1 MNQTLSALAPLVFF
15 FSILVLI
22 IVLIV
27 VVRRVQRKRAQER
40 TQGLQGVATLLGWQF
55 VPATAMNWLP
65 NLEQFTL
72 FSEGHSKTI
81 TNAMYGETDGVK
93 SALFDYEYVVGSGK
107 NRTIYRQS
115 VVYFESR
122 DLSLPFFSLRPENAI
137 YKIMSAFGYQDID
150 FGNRPEFSKRYLLRG
165 PDEPAVRNAFNDAA
179 FAFYETNPGT
189 CTDGGGNQLFVFRY
203 ARRVAPLEARAFIN
217 WAVGIKNQFSVRW

>member
-1 MNQTLSALAPLVFF
+1 MNEILPALMPLIFF
-15 FSILVLI
+15 FGIT
-22 IVLIV
+22 VLIV
-27 VVRRVQRKRAQER
+27 ALVVFVKRIQSKRAKER
-40 TQGLQGVATLLGWQF
+40 TEQFQRAASLLGWQF
-55 VPATAMNWLP
+55 VPAAAMNWLP

-115 VVYFESR
+115 VVYFESA
-122 DLSLPFFSLRPENAI
+122 DLNLPFFSLRQENAL
-137 YKIMSAFGYQDID
+137 YKLISAFGYQDID

-165 PDEPAVRNAFNDAA
+165 PDEAAVRGVFNDVV
-179 FAFYETNPGT
+179 FAFYETNKGT
-189 CTDGGGNQLFVFRY
+189 STDGGGNQLFVFRL
-203 ARRVAPLEARAFIN
+203 AHRIAPLEAQSFVN
-217 WAVGIKNQFSVRW
+217 WALQVKNLFGRRW